1 MRDESGVGRTAMTG
15 DAVVIGAGMA
25 GLAAARVLADRF
37 ARVTV
42 VDRDTLPAEVESRR
56 GVPQGAHPHALLAVG
71 RTALE
76 DLFPGLTDELVESG
90 ARWIDVVRD
99 AIVWQ
104 LDGHRVRAHSGINM
118 LCMSRPLLES
128 CVRRRLR
135 MLPNVELRSNT
146 AVAGL
151 IGDRGR
157 QVTGVEL
164 AEGGELP
171 ADLVVDASGRGS
183 RSDSWL
189 RDLGFPAAQES
200 VITMRMHYTTR
211 LVRGRLD
218 RLGGPGMLVAAESPP
233 GHRRYGAAFPLEGD
247 RWFVTLGGYHGDRA
261 PTDPEGFQRFADELP
276 ESSIA
281 ELLRGAEPLSD
292 PVTYSFPTSRRRH
305 FERLRLVPAGYVA
318 VGDAVCSFN
327 PVYGHG
333 MTVAALEAVTL
344 GECLDRHGSTDAS
357 LARDFYRRSA
367 GLIAVAWDM
376 AASADFA
383 YPDTTGPRPRGLAVT
398 HWYQRRIVQ
407 ATHVSAEVTGAIV
420 RVQHLIEPATIL
432 LRPTMVAKVLRA
444 ARQARRPRP
453 ATTRHTAPDRG
464 R

>member
-1 MRDESGVGRTAMTG
+1 MRDDNGAGRKPVTG

-42 VDRDTLPAEVESRR
+42 LDRDTLPAGAESRR

-76 DLFPGLTDELVESG
+76 KLFPGLTDELVESG

-104 LDGHRVRAHSGINM
+104 LDGHRVRADSGIEV

-128 CVRRRLR
+128 CVRRRLLT
-135 MLPNVELRSNT
+135 MPNVEVRADT

-151 IGDRGR
+151 AGQAGER
-157 QVTGVEL
+157 VTGVEL
-164 AEGGELP
+164 ADGGKLP

-189 RDLGFPAAQES
+189 RDLGFPAAPES
-200 VITMRMHYTTR
+200 VITIRMHYTTR
-211 LVRGRLD
+211 LVRGRFD
-218 RLGGPGMLVAAESPP
+218 RLGGPGVLVAAESPP
-233 GHRRYGAAFPLEGD
+233 GQRRYGAAFPVEGD
-247 RWFVTLGGYHGDRA
+247 GWFVTLGGYHGDRA

-281 ELLRGAEPLSD
+281 ELLRGTEPLSD
-292 PVTYSFPTSRRRH
+292 PVGYSFPTSRRRH
-305 FERLRLVPAGYVA
+305 FERIRLVPAGYVA
-318 VGDAVCSFN
+318 VGDALCSFN

-333 MTVAALEAVTL
+333 MTVAALEAITL
-344 GECLDRHGSTDAS
+344 GECLDRSDSTDAQ

-383 YPDTTGPRPRGLAVT
+383 YSGTTGPRPRGLAVT
-398 HWYQRRIVQ
+398 HWYQRRVVR
-407 ATHVSAEVTGAIV
+407 ATHVSAEVAEAIL

-444 ARQARRPRP
+444 ARQARLARD
-453 ATTRHTAPDRG
+453 AQVRG
-464 R
+464 

>member
-1 MRDESGVGRTAMTG
+1 MTG

-42 VDRDTLPAEVESRR
+42 VDRDSLPPGADSRR
-56 GVPQGAHPHALLAVG
+56 GVPQGAHPHVLLAVG

-76 DLFPGLTDELVESG
+76 KLFPGLTDELVELG

-104 LDGHRVRAHSGINM
+104 LDGHRARADSGIEM

-135 MLPNVELRSNT
+135 ALPQVEFRADT

-151 IGDRGR
+151 IGRPGER
-157 QVTGVEL
+157 VSGVEL
-164 AEGGELP
+164 ADGEQLP

-183 RSDSWL
+183 RSDGWL
-189 RDLGFPAAQES
+189 RELDFPAAPES
-200 VITMRMHYTTR
+200 VITVRMHYTTR
-211 LVRGRLD
+211 LVRGRFD

-233 GHRRYGAAFPLEGD
+233 GHRRYGAAFPVEGD

-276 ESSIA
+276 ESAIA
-281 ELLRGAEPLSD
+281 ELLRSAEPLSD
-292 PVTYSFPTSRRRH
+292 PVGYSYPASRRRH
-305 FERLRLVPAGYVA
+305 FERLRRLPGGYVA
-318 VGDAVCSFN
+318 VGDALCSFN

-333 MTVAALEAVTL
+333 MTVAALEAITL
-344 GECLDRHGSTDAS
+344 GECLDRRGSTGAP

-376 AASADFA
+376 AAATDFA

-398 HWYQRRIVQ
+398 QWYQRRVVQ
-407 ATHVSAEVTGAIV
+407 ATHVSAEVVDAII
-420 RVQHLIEPATIL
+420 RVQHLMEPATIL

-444 ARQARRPRP
+444 ARQARRARP
-453 ATTRHTAPDRG
+453 ATPRPTAATTAADRS